1 MKKVGIVAALFAILF
16 AIPSPALAQVKG
28 LYWTTSGFFGPFP
41 ITDLIPSVPKEKAR
55 DVTIPVSMWVIDHP
69 KGLVVFDTGNNAAIS
84 DGGCKQHWAP
94 GNCDG
99 LKPSQKREDV
109 IDRQLQKLGFSA
121 DKVKVVV
128 TSHSHLDTS
137 GISNSSPRRSTPS
150 RRRSCT

>member
-84 DGGCKQHWAP
+84 DGGCKQH
-94 GNCDG
+94 
-99 LKPSQKREDV
+99 
-109 IDRQLQKLGFSA
+109 
-121 DKVKVVV
+121 
-128 TSHSHLDTS
+128 
-137 GISNSSPRRSTPS
+137 
-150 RRRSCT
+150 